1 MLKNNV
7 RELIKN
13 IEKSEMEK
21 LKLEIE
27 NKKLNETVKSYENRI
42 EDLIKTNEET
52 FKIKKERD
60 ALKESMIE
68 LKSQIESLTI
78 SKINSTKEFGYFEEY
93 SDNRNDIEFDFN
105 LSNISNIS
113 PNPADIDKNK
123 NKNKNKNDIKNNIE
137 SINLPELNENISQL
151 ENDKN
156 KYELQLRYINIA
168 LQFIQAKKIIGLF
181 VLKASEYEEYIK
193 SLKEEYNK
201 VILKLEIQ

>member
-1 MLKNNV
+1 
-7 RELIKN
+7 
-13 IEKSEMEK
+13 MEK